1 MGNTA
6 YIVQDDDTL
15 IATGTIRGDS
25 VGSLV
30 KVQGENTLIGTGQV
44 NIVGSASL
52 TPGDYLISYGTV
64 RGWTNSTPTRSSWMQ
79 INA

>member
-15 IATGTIRGDS
+15 IATGTVRGDS

-30 KVQGENTLIGTGQV
+30 KMQGENTLIGTGRV
-44 NIVGSASL
+44 DVVGSASL
-52 TPGDYLISYGTV
+52 TPGDYLVAYGTV
-64 RGWTNSTPTRSSWMQ
+64 RGWTTSTPTRSSWTQ

>member
-15 IATGTIRGDS
+15 IATGTVRGDS

-30 KVQGENTLIGTGQV
+30 KVQGENTLIGTGRV
-44 NIVGSASL
+44 NVVGSANL
-52 TPGDYLISYGTV
+52 TPGDYLIAYGTV
-64 RGWTNSTPTRSSWMQ
+64 RGWTNSTPTRSSWTQ